1 MGTCL
6 AESCLG
12 GEHHIPQHLWV
23 KVSKRTFT
31 HRKGQHISGTINTP
45 IAGIQ
50 PAHPGIID
58 DEHAQI
64 TALTFK
70 SREQPE

>member
-12 GEHHIPQHLWV
+12 REHHIPQHLWV
-23 KVSKRTFT
+23 KVGKWPIP
-31 HRKGQHISGTINTP
+31 HRKGQHIGGTIDTA
-45 IAGIQ
+45 IAGVQ

-58 DEHAQI
+58 DEHTQI

-70 SREQPE
+70 SRE